1 MESPIS
7 TPSSTASCSR
17 SPYGSSDFEPS
28 RFVWGPDG
36 VMRGAYAVG
45 GRNNLRNE
53 GQRGTSRHSTIPC
66 ATGTA
71 RSRPSFGCESS
82 TPSRGAVARLDRAGG
97 LGGAPSLRAHL
108 SPTTAP
114 SPATAPLFS
123 VPPTLSPRSKL
134 IKQYPKGPLLA
145 ASRGAEAGERTPE
158 YKRER
163 FV

>member
-1 MESPIS
+1 
-7 TPSSTASCSR
+7 
-17 SPYGSSDFEPS
+17 
-28 RFVWGPDG
+28 
-36 VMRGAYAVG
+36 
-45 GRNNLRNE
+45 
-53 GQRGTSRHSTIPC
+53 
-66 ATGTA
+66 
-71 RSRPSFGCESS
+71 
-82 TPSRGAVARLDRAGG
+82 VARLDRAGG